1 MWSPPN
7 MNDKKLSMKIQALTK
22 QTSLDK
28 TPRSS
33 RSNRKEGFSNSPG
46 KEIVRRATIDM
57 PLSN

>member
-1 MWSPPN
+1 